1 MAVPRSIRIEYGG
14 AFYHV
19 SENAETG
26 ENASF
31 AMERMRSA
39 ANVSQQLP
47 RYRRHKPKLT
57 LKLKNYLQSVKIC

>member
-1 MAVPRSIRIEYGG
+1 VSVPRSIRIECAG

-31 AMERMRSA
+31 VMERVRSA
-39 ANVSQQLP
+39 ANVSQQL
-47 RYRRHKPKLT
+47 RRHRRHKPKLT
-57 LKLKNYLQSVKIC
+57 PK

>member
-1 MAVPRSIRIEYGG
+1 VAVPRSIRIEYAG

-19 SENAETG
+19 SENAGSG

-31 AMERMRSA
+31 AIERMRSV
-39 ANVSQQLP
+39 ANVSQQLR

-57 LKLKNYLQSVKIC
+57 PKPKTSLRSVKIC

>member
-1 MAVPRSIRIEYGG
+1 MAVPRGIRIEYAG

-19 SENAETG
+19 SENAGSG

-31 AMERMRSA
+31 AMERMRSV

-57 LKLKNYLQSVKIC
+57 PKLKNYLQSVKIC